1 MLEVERKERKVPQ
14 SFTLKPSTRRQLEEL
29 AAIYK
34 TNASNMV
41 ETLITHYGPKLVAL
55 EEERQK
61 ARRRTA
67 K

>member
-1 MLEVERKERKVPQ
+1 
-14 SFTLKPSTRRQLEEL
+14 L
-29 AAIYK
+29 AAIYN

-41 ETLITHYGPKLVAL
+41 ETLITHFGPKLTAQ